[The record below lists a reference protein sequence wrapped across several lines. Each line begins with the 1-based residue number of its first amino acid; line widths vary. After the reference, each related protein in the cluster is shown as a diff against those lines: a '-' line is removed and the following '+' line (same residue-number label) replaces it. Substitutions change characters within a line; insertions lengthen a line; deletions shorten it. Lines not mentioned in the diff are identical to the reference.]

1 MTDANSIQSD
11 YVLIIFITLGCI
23 VLIYKLVLNI
33 MRKRKRRTRERIYF
47 ILLTRSLNEIAFFF
61 KIDQHENKLPTYRLL
76 LKTHAIIR
84 KYIRDMAAE
93 FGDETGLVKDLA
105 DLYDEIER
113 HLFDP
118 DIAHMLYDTE
128 ESKMGETGKSKI
140 STIQA
145 TFHKCL
151 SKYDKIFTAEG

>member
-1 MTDANSIQSD
+1 MTEANSIQND
-11 YVLIIFITLGCI
+11 YLLIIFITLGCI
-23 VLIYKLVLNI
+23 LLIYKLVLNI
-33 MRKRKRRTRERIYF
+33 VRQRKRRTRERIYF
-47 ILLTRSLNEIAFFF
+47 ILLMRSLNEIAFFF

-93 FGDETGLVKDLA
+93 FGEEAGLAKDLA

-128 ESKMGETGKSKI
+128 ESKIGTSGKTKI
-140 STIQA
+140 SNIQA
-145 TFHKCL
+145 VFFKCL
-151 SKYDKIFTAEG
+151 SKYDKRILY

>member
-1 MTDANSIQSD
+1 MTDSNSLPGDSL
-11 YVLIIFITLGCI
+11 LIIFIALSTAL
-23 VLIYKLVLNI
+23 LIYKLIVTI
-33 MRKRKRRTRERIYF
+33 VRQRKRRHRERVYF
-47 ILLTRSLNEIAFFF
+47 ILLIRSLNEIAFFF
-61 KIDQHENKLPTYRLL
+61 RIDQHENKLPTYRLL

-93 FGDETGLVKDLA
+93 FGDETGLARDLA
-105 DLYDEIER
+105 NLYDDIER

-128 ESKMGETGKSKI
+128 ESKMGEPGKSKI

-145 TFHKCL
+145 NFYKCL
-151 SKYDKIFTAEG
+151 SKYDKNILC